1 MVTTRHSVVGW
12 TVVRRHYRTGDHL
25 VAASAQDEK
34 IGADKGPATGDS
46 GALSRPMDRGGQHA
60 GHDHGHERRDALALH
75 AEAAA
80 TSVRARLRGSATR
93 RRMGVLRIGSRQ
105 TGWVAMGPAG
115 CTLVDAGLLLGH
127 RVPRIIAVSSP
138 APAGCRRRREQVQHI
153 GRAAS
158 GTRSP
163 QHTGAPRHLDRTEST
178 AQDPPHSPTTPSRPR
193 VRTAPAPPTPSRPT
207 PAPSHRSHHTGPIA
221 QAPAMPDIRT
231 GTRHHRSRSGSP
243 PRFPGTPP
251 NPDFRGVPTAG
262 RATDC

>member
-163 QHTGAPRHLDRTEST
+163 QHTGAPRHLDPRR
-178 AQDPPHSPTTPSRPR
+178 PHH
-193 VRTAPAPPTPSRPT
+193 A
-207 PAPSHRSHHTGPIA
+207 GPIA